1 MTLCLAVCKGDAN
14 GCRFIRWSDGSL
26 QLQIGDE
33 VLDVAEHDVRNDHSF
48 LFIRHSQ
55 IIQARWP
62 RKRLSACAL
71 RVSVFRAGLQLGIV
85 LSPALQ
91 CNFSAAVCTGTHRMR
106 E

>member
-1 MTLCLAVCKGDAN
+1 MLLQSMAPGSHCNGAA

-33 VLDVAEHDVRNDHSF
+33 VLDVAEHDVKNDHSF

-62 RKRLSACAL
+62 CKARGMRRSPQCGKQ
-71 RVSVFRAGLQLGIV
+71 GL
-85 LSPALQ
+85 
-91 CNFSAAVCTGTHRMR
+91 
-106 E
+106 